1 MEVIARAKFVRRTP
15 RKTRLVA
22 EMVRGLRVA
31 DALAQLEFSPKHAA
45 ADVAKAVKAAA
56 ANAEHNHQLA
66 RDQLWLKQVL
76 VDEGPTLKRIRPV
89 SRGMAHQYFHRTCHI
104 TAIVEDRPELD
115 RPARPARRREPARRQ
130 EPAARAPRPAEA
142 SPAPERAPEDAATE
156 GDS

>member
-1 MEVIARAKFVRRTP
+1 MEVIARAKFIRRTP

-22 EMVRGLRVA
+22 EMVRGLPVA
-31 DALAQLEFSPKHAA
+31 DALAQLQFSPKHAA
-45 ADVAKAVKAAA
+45 ADVAKVVKAAA
-56 ANAEHNHQLA
+56 ANATHNHDLS

-104 TAIVEDRPELD
+104 TAIVEDRPEAD
-115 RPARPARRREPARRQ
+115 QVARPARRRETARRQ
-130 EPAARAPRPAEA
+130 EPAARRPRPAEA
-142 SPAPERAPEDAATE
+142 PAEAEEASVEATPE